1 MQQRRFLSCLLGSL
15 AISLSLSACGASSP
29 ITSGSAPAAEVN
41 EAPGAPAPDYARES
55 AASAPTVAAAA
66 PSAAEP
72 TAPAP
77 APIAQNPMVDT
88 THDALST
95 FALDVDTASY
105 SAARGYLERGQ
116 FPPSDL
122 IRTEEFI
129 NYFNYDYPQPQ
140 NGVFGINIDAANSPW
155 HGDNTKLLRIG
166 IQGQEIDSSQR
177 QPAHLT
183 FVIDVSGSM
192 RDSNRLPLVRQSLNL
207 LVEELRQGD
216 TVAIVT
222 YGNDA
227 RVLLEPTSIEERETI
242 VNAINRLETGGS
254 TNAEAGLRLAYEL
267 AGDSFENNAI
277 NRIILCSDGVAN
289 VGATDPESILK
300 VIRDY
305 VNQGI
310 YLSTIGFGMGDYN
323 DQMMEQLANDGN
335 GNYAYV
341 DDIDEAERIFVE
353 NLTGMLQVIAKDAK
367 VQVEFNPDVVSSYR
381 LLGYENRAIAD
392 QDFRNDSVDAGEIG
406 AGHNVTA
413 IYEVV
418 LTGQGEGQAVKVNLR
433 WEDPSSAEISEIN
446 QSFESSAISADFAS
460 MPPRFQQAI
469 AVAALAE
476 MLRNNPSYPLEP
488 SIAILERIT
497 PELGND
503 TELQELFGLLVALE
517 DHIAPEVN

>member
-1 MQQRRFLSCLLGSL
+1 MEKRRFLSCLLGSL
-15 AISLSLSACGASSP
+15 VISLSLSACGGATP
-29 ITSGSAPAAEVN
+29 TTSGSAPASGLPMEAVAAAEPT
-41 EAPGAPAPDYARES
+41 AAA
-55 AASAPTVAAAA
+55 AASAPTIAAA
-66 PSAAEP
+66 PADAGQAVP
-72 TAPAP
+72 VPAP
-77 APIAQNPMVDT
+77 MLQNPMVDT
-88 THDALST
+88 THDSLST

-116 FPPSDL
+116 MPPSEL

-129 NYFNYDYPQPQ
+129 NYFNYDYPQPE

-166 IQGQEIDSSQR
+166 IQGLEIDASQR

-192 RDSNRLPLVRQSLNL
+192 RDYNRLPLVRQSLNL
-207 LVEELRQGD
+207 LVEELREGD

-227 RVLLEPTSIEERETI
+227 RVLLEPTSIAERDI
-242 VNAINRLETGGS
+242 ILSAINRLETGGS
-254 TNAEAGLRLAYEL
+254 TNAEAGLRLGYQL
-267 AGDSFENNAI
+267 ATDSFENNAI
-277 NRIILCSDGVAN
+277 NRVILCSDGVAN
-289 VGATDPESILK
+289 VGATDPEGILG
-300 VIRDY
+300 VINDY
-305 VNQGI
+305 VKQGV

-341 DDIDEAERIFVE
+341 DDIDEAKRVFVE

-367 VQVEFNPDVVSSYR
+367 VQVEFNPEVVSSYR
-381 LLGYENRAIAD
+381 LLGYENRAVAD
-392 QDFRNDSVDAGEIG
+392 EDFRNDSVDAGEIG

-433 WEDPSSAEISEIN
+433 WEDPASAEISEIN
-446 QSFESSAISADFAS
+446 QSFDSSAISDDFVS
-460 MPPRFQQAI
+460 MSPRFQQAA

-497 PELGND
+497 PELSND
-503 TELQELFGLLVALE
+503 KDLQELFELLLALE
-517 DHIAPEVN
+517 DRSVPEGH